1 MARIFKPKG
10 EQSFF
15 ASARGRVNEQ
25 EIVDRRIKNV
35 ARLKRTTT
43 YQTDEAEH
51 PSPVSTA

>member
-25 EIVDRRIKNV
+25 EIVDRRIK
-35 ARLKRTTT
+35 KMSH
-43 YQTDEAEH
+43 DET
-51 PSPVSTA
+51 VSGISKVK